1 VAAMAPPPRMA
12 PGVEEPVMNPHTVD
26 NLLALIHSLR
36 ELIATRE
43 ANYEMLCAMAREV
56 SQQRTDVLM
65 TNLAA
70 MPRSDKPNTGN
81 IAVAILEAELARR
94 TPASV
99 H

>member
-1 VAAMAPPPRMA
+1 
-12 PGVEEPVMNPHTVD
+12 MNPHTVD

-56 SQQRTDVLM
+56 SQHRTDVLM
-65 TNLAA
+65 TILAA

-94 TPASV
+94 TPVSV

>member
-1 VAAMAPPPRMA
+1 
-12 PGVEEPVMNPHTVD
+12 MNPHTVD
-26 NLLALIHSLR
+26 NLLDLIHSLR

-43 ANYEMLCAMAREV
+43 ANYEMLCAMARGV
-56 SQQRTDVLM
+56 SEQRTDVLM
-65 TNLAA
+65 TVLAT

-94 TPASV
+94 TPVSV

>member
-1 VAAMAPPPRMA
+1 
-12 PGVEEPVMNPHTVD
+12 MNPHTVD
-26 NLLALIHSLR
+26 SLLALVHSLR

-43 ANYEMLCAMAREV
+43 ATYEMLCAMAREV

-65 TNLAA
+65 TSLAS
-70 MPRSDKPNTGN
+70 MPRSDKPGTGN

-94 TPASV
+94 TPVSV

>member
-1 VAAMAPPPRMA
+1 MWRD
-12 PGVEEPVMNPHTVD
+12 PHTVD
-26 NLLALIHSLR
+26 KLLAHIHSLR

-56 SQQRTDVLM
+56 SQKRTDVLM
-65 TNLAA
+65 TSLAT

-94 TPASV
+94 TPISV